1 MSQSHT
7 HAPGEV
13 HNHSHGPPE
22 PQQQQVT
29 LQTPDPA
36 LQAIIE
42 ADFRPVDLIVG
53 APNDSFAYCPHSSEK
68 CSECGL
74 DFINLNRLSKL
85 LTANPMLKCPPPPNV
100 ISQKL
105 STVINTTKEE
115 GNVRVFV
122 CSHLRQQ
129 ESNRF
134 SRHFLKWANTAKLS
148 VVTQWLPA
156 LLSNAQPGNQTRS
169 CAKNYPPSSQTAPP
183 PSLREATTLARWL
196 MPNLSSR

>member
-22 PQQQQVT
+22 PQQQQQVT
-29 LQTPDPA
+29 LQAPDPA

-42 ADFRPVDLIVG
+42 ADFRPVDLTVG
-53 APNDSFAYCPHSSEK
+53 APNDSFAYCPHSAEK

-85 LTANPMLKCPPPPNV
+85 LTANPTLLCPPPPNV

-105 STVINTTKEE
+105 STVITTTKEE
-115 GNVRVFV
+115 GNVRVSIY
-122 CSHLRQQ
+122 SHLCQ
-129 ESNRF
+129 
-134 SRHFLKWANTAKLS
+134 
-148 VVTQWLPA
+148 
-156 LLSNAQPGNQTRS
+156 
-169 CAKNYPPSSQTAPP
+169 
-183 PSLREATTLARWL
+183 
-196 MPNLSSR
+196 